1 MSVHKIMVSWRKDPL
16 ADFANGKY
24 SREHIWTFDG
34 GLKVPASSSP
44 SVVPLPFS
52 NPACVDPEEAFI
64 ASISSCHM
72 LWFLSLAAKRGFVLE
87 TYNDEAAGVMTRNE
101 KNILWVSK
109 VTLHPKI
116 AYSGAKQPTSLE
128 EEQLHHEAHEQCF
141 IANSVKTNIVV
152 AGAGHLT

>member
-1 MSVHKIMVSWRKDPL
+1 MSEHKMTVSWKREPQS
-16 ADFANGKY
+16 DFGKGKY

-101 KNILWVSK
+101 KNI
-109 VTLHPKI
+109 
-116 AYSGAKQPTSLE
+116 
-128 EEQLHHEAHEQCF
+128 
-141 IANSVKTNIVV
+141 
-152 AGAGHLT
+152 